1 MATESWTMKGE
12 IVLSCN
18 CAVFC
23 PGVLSGG
30 NAVSA
35 DGICQKWAGLR
46 IDSGHHGD
54 VDLSGLKVGF
64 VIDSPGP
71 MGRGNWTTG
80 LFVDRRASIYAFK
93 ALQKIFTGRAGG
105 TTALLSF
112 LVGRFLG
119 ADRARMVWETE
130 GATRIVRIGDVIDG
144 AIAPVRGKDGV
155 NDTVIA
161 NVDYWVGPDVTVARA
176 DRSRMRA
183 FGRDWNFDGRSAEIC
198 KLDWRGP

>member
-30 NAVSA
+30 AEVSA
-35 DGICQKWAGLR
+35 EGICQKWAGLR
-46 IDSGHHGD
+46 VDSGHYGD

-71 MGRGNWTTG
+71 MSRGNWTTG
-80 LFVDRRASIYAFK
+80 LFIDKRASIYAIK
-93 ALQKIFTGRAGG
+93 AFQKIFTGRAGG
-105 TTALLSF
+105 TTRLLSV
-112 LVGRFLG
+112 LVGRHLG
-119 ADRARMVWETE
+119 SERVPVSCETD
-130 GATRIVRIGDVIDG
+130 GRTRLFRIPGIIDG
-144 AIAPVRGKDGV
+144 AITPVTGRDGV